1 VINVKKVLFICVG
14 NAGRSQMAEA
24 LLNAMAGGKALA
36 ISAGTIP
43 AERVDPTVVE
53 LMKEDGIDI
62 SGSKPRHLMAEM
74 LEGVDR
80 VITMGCGVEEACP
93 AVRVPSEDWGL
104 PDPSGKS
111 KEEIRKIRDEIKG
124 RVAKLLHEIV

>member
-1 VINVKKVLFICVG
+1 MINVKKVLFICVG

-24 LLNAMAGGKALA
+24 LLNAMARGKALA
-36 ISAGTIP
+36 ISAGTMP

-53 LMKEDGIDI
+53 LMKEEGIDI
-62 SGSKPRHLMAEM
+62 SDSKPRHLMADM
-74 LEGVDR
+74 LEDVDR

-104 PDPSGKS
+104 PDPRGKS
-111 KEEIRKIRDEIKG
+111 KEEIRKIRDEIKE
-124 RVAKLLHEIV
+124 RVAKLLQEIV

>member
-24 LLNAMAGGKALA
+24 LLNAMARGKALA
-36 ISAGTIP
+36 ISAGTMP
-43 AERVDPTVVE
+43 ADRVDPDVIE
-53 LMKEDGIDI
+53 LMKEVGIDI
-62 SGSKPRHLMAEM
+62 GLSKPKQLKPEM
-74 LEGVDR
+74 LQDVDK

-104 PDPSGKS
+104 PDPRGKS
-111 KEEIRKIRDEIKG
+111 VEEIRKIRDEING
-124 RVAKLLHEIV
+124 RVAKLLQEIV

>member
-1 VINVKKVLFICVG
+1 MINVKKVLFICVG

-24 LLNAMAGGKALA
+24 FLNTLAVGKVFAM
-36 ISAGTIP
+36 SAGTMP
-43 AERVDPTVVE
+43 AERVDPIVIE
-53 LMKEDGIDI
+53 LMKEEGIDI
-62 SGSKPRHLMAEM
+62 SDSKPRHLMADM
-74 LEGVDR
+74 LEDVDR

-124 RVAKLLHEIV
+124 RVAKLLQEIV